1 MTIEQAAI
9 EFRRGNLDP
18 CLQERVRWELNIF
31 KAGAEWMKQK
41 AFCAF
46 DETFRTDEE
55 YNQLREAFDKMLS
68 E

>member
-1 MTIEQAAI
+1 MTIQEAAKMRYPRDNEQDYSY
-9 EFRRGNLDP
+9 R
-18 CLQERVRWELNIF
+18 LNF
-31 KAGAEWMKQK
+31 EKGAEWMKQK